1 MSLLIPLIYFIL
13 ANGLL
18 VLLSKK
24 SFGKCIP
31 ITLMITAFT
40 LYISQYLFKT
50 FIIGTILNVLIPI
63 AFLILLFIKY
73 KKKTLKEFNKNFFT
87 TGLYSFIVIYICVY
101 IFDLYR
107 VFTKWDEFSH
117 WGVMIKE
124 MFRLDRFYSIKSST
138 LMVHKDYPP
147 IVQLFELFYAKLSGG
162 YKEAYL
168 IRAIHLFNLSL
179 FIPAISET
187 NVKTTK
193 FKTIIKTILI
203 IISVF
208 LIILLFDGHNI
219 INSIYIDY
227 TMAIVTAYLLGIV
240 VFEKD
245 LLNKFTLI
253 NLSIGLSFLLLIKQM
268 SIPLYLM
275 ILFMFI
281 VSIIIKRKKIITK
294 DSILKIVKVILL
306 LVVIPFLTLKSWN
319 NYVDKLNV
327 EKQFELKDLKI
338 MELKDIVSGTKGE
351 KYQQEASTNYLNAI
365 KKENITTSY
374 LKINY
379 IQWLIITIVLLYILW
394 SFNKEYFHKHQISLI
409 MATLT
414 LGHIGYFFVMLIMY
428 VFSFGPYEGPN
439 LASFDR
445 YMPTYVLIS
454 IFLIFMIFINMYS
467 NKKNILSKLI
477 ILTILL
483 ILIQSPSSIS
493 KCIPRIIKPKDNG
506 FKGMAN
512 IINKNAKKNSKIY
525 IIAQNSSGDY
535 QFYIKYYLDDKTTN
549 LKYYALPIL
558 ENDNYEEYFNIN
570 VKDYMYKYDYLYL
583 AKIDDS
589 FKEKYSFIFDNNNIK
604 EGNLYKINKSNIK
617 LIYENN

>member
-31 ITLMITAFT
+31 ITLMITAII

-50 FIIGTILNVLIPI
+50 FTIGTIINILIPI

-73 KKKTLKEFNKNFFT
+73 KKNDLKVFNKNFFT
-87 TGLYSFIVIYICVY
+87 IGLYSFILLYIGVY

-179 FIPAISET
+179 FIPVISET
-187 NVKTTK
+187 YVKKTQK
-193 FKTIIKTILI
+193 YKTIIKIILI
-203 IISVF
+203 IISVY

-227 TMAIVTAYLLGIV
+227 TMAIVTAYLLGII

-281 VSIIIKRKKIITK
+281 VSIIIKKEKSITK
-294 DSILKIVKVILL
+294 ESIPKIVKVILL

-319 NYVDKLNV
+319 SYVDKLNV

-338 MELKDIVSGTKGE
+338 TELKDIVSGNKGE

-394 SFNKEYFHKHQISLI
+394 SQNKEYFHKHQILLI

-414 LGHIGYFFVMLIMY
+414 LGYIGYFLVMLIMY

-445 YMPTYVLIS
+445 YMSTYVLIS
-454 IFLIFMIFINMYS
+454 ILLTFMIFINIYVN
-467 NKKNILSKLI
+467 NKNSLSKLI

-483 ILIQSPSSIS
+483 ILIQSPFSIN
-493 KCIPRIIKPKDNG
+493 KCFPKIIKPKNNG
-506 FKGMAN
+506 FIEMAK
-512 IINKNAKKNSKIY
+512 IINKNTKKNSKIY

-549 LKYYALPIL
+549 LEYFDLPIL
-558 ENDNYEEYFNIN
+558 ENNNCEEYFNTN

-583 AKIDDS
+583 AKIDES
-589 FKEKYSFIFDNNNIK
+589 FKEKYNFIFDNNIK
-604 EGNLYKINKSNIK
+604 EGNLYKINKSNIE